1 MSETQHYTVLARKYR
16 PSTFDDLIGQDAM
29 VQTLRNAFSSGR
41 IAQAYMLTGV
51 RGVGKT
57 TTARILA
64 RALNYSGIEGVDGP
78 TIDMKG
84 LGENCEA
91 IMESRHVDVL
101 EMDAASHTGVDNIR
115 EIIESARYKPV
126 SARYKV
132 YIIDEVHMLSKG
144 AFNALLKTL
153 EEPPEHVKFIFAT
166 TEIRKVPVTVL
177 SRCQRFDLRRIGID
191 LLANHF
197 KALSE
202 KENIQASEDALALI
216 ARAAEGSARDG
227 LSILDQAMAMG
238 DGEITA
244 DTVRSMLGLAD
255 RMRVFDLI
263 ETVFKGDAGRSLE
276 LLDALYRDGA
286 EPGQLLGDLAEAV
299 HLMTRMKV
307 GAVGAADQTMSE
319 AERNK
324 AKQMADKLSMPLL
337 GRAWQMLLKGVG
349 EVDSAPQPIA
359 AVEMIL
365 VRMAYASEL
374 PPPDEIIRG
383 LGNGSISRPPA
394 GGGGGAHTNGGGHK
408 MEVVAGGQRGYQPA
422 PQIEIEQD
430 VAVSHIP
437 KGPKLESFEAVV
449 AYVAEQRDIKLKLD
463 LEDYARLVQFSQG
476 RIELSLGSAAPKN
489 LANDLGQK
497 LSQWTGERWVIALS
511 REPGQKTIAEKR
523 NERDAANLIKIK
535 EHPVF
540 MEFMQH
546 FPEAEIHKIREV
558 KLEGIVDPD
567 MDDPED
573 TEES

>member
-16 PSTFDDLIGQDAM
+16 PGTFDDLIGQDAM

-64 RALNYSGIEGVDGP
+64 RALNYSGVEGVDGP
-78 TIDMKG
+78 TVDMQG

-191 LLANHF
+191 LLAGHF
-197 KALSE
+197 KKLSE
-202 KENIQASEDALALI
+202 KENIQASEDALSLI

-238 DGEITA
+238 NGEITA

-286 EPGQLLGDLAEAV
+286 EPGQLLGDLAESV

-307 GAVGAADQTMSE
+307 GAVGAADQTLSE
-319 AERNK
+319 AERSK
-324 AKQMADKLSMPLL
+324 AQQMAEKLSMPLL

-365 VRMAYASEL
+365 VRMAYASDL

-383 LGNGSISRPPA
+383 LGNGNTSRPPS
-394 GGGGGAHTNGGGHK
+394 GGGNAPQTNGGGHR
-408 MEVVAGGQRGYQPA
+408 MEVVAGGGQRNHQPA
-422 PQIEIEQD
+422 AQTAPEPEVV
-430 VAVSHIP
+430 VAR
-437 KGPKLESFEAVV
+437 GPKLDSFEAVV
-449 AYVAEQRDIKLKLD
+449 AYIAEQRDIKLKLD
-463 LEDYARLVQFSQG
+463 LEVYGRLVQFSHG
-476 RIELSLGSAAPKN
+476 RIELQLGPEAPKN
-489 LANDLGQK
+489 LANDLGHK
-497 LSQWTGERWVIALS
+497 LSQWTGERWVVALS
-511 REPGQKTIAEKR
+511 REQGQKTIAEKR
-523 NERDAANLIKIK
+523 NEREAANLIKIK

-540 MEFMQH
+540 LEFMQH
-546 FPEAEIHKIREV
+546 FPDAEILKIREV
-558 KLEGIVDPD
+558 KLEGIADPD
-567 MDDPED
+567 MDDPEE